1 MSTARGYQ
9 PAPIPV
15 EEQARLAE
23 LRDYAILDTPPEQAF
38 DDLTALASS
47 IAGTPIALVSL
58 IDEGRQW
65 FKSRVGFEASE
76 TPRDVAFCAHAIL
89 DSRTFVVEDA
99 ASDPRFAGN
108 PEVVGGAGIRFYAG
122 APLETAAGHRL
133 GTLCVIDRKP
143 RTLSPQEQDALRIV
157 ARQVMVQLEL
167 RKAGIELRRQSERL
181 AAVSRMKDEFVSV
194 VSHELRTPLTAIKGS
209 LQLLLD
215 GGIDDPADRE
225 RLQTA
230 ALSNSE
236 RLIRLVND
244 ILDIS
249 KIEAGGLQLRTRPV
263 DPRELASTAVRSLAQ
278 FAVPA
283 RVALTI
289 DAPEGLPAI
298 DVDGDRIVQ
307 ALVNLISNAVKF
319 SPANAAVVV
328 KMAREGDE
336 LRYSISDDGPGI
348 PAESIGRL
356 FQKFTQLETSDA
368 RRMAGTGLGLAITKG
383 IVEQHGGRI
392 TVRSAPGAGST
403 FSIHLPLTQT
413 AVR

>member
-1 MSTARGYQ
+1 MKTEPSYQ
-9 PAPIPV
+9 PAAIPAD
-15 EEQARLAE
+15 EAGRLAE

-58 IDEGRQW
+58 VDQGRQW
-65 FKSRVGFEASE
+65 FKSRVGFEPTE
-76 TPRDVAFCAHAIL
+76 TPREVAFCAHAIL

-99 ASDPRFAGN
+99 TLDPRFAGN
-108 PEVVGGAGIRFYAG
+108 PIVTGGEGIRFYAG
-122 APLETAAGHRL
+122 APLETASGHRL
-133 GTLCVIDRKP
+133 GTLCVIDRQP
-143 RTLSPQEQDALRIV
+143 RTLSPEDEAALRII

-167 RKAGIELRRQSERL
+167 RKAGLELRQQGEHL

-209 LQLLLD
+209 LQLLVD
-215 GGIDDPADRE
+215 GDIDDPSDRE
-225 RLQTA
+225 RLQIA

-249 KIEAGGLQLRTRPV
+249 KIEAGGLQLRKRAV
-263 DPRELASTAVRSLAQ
+263 DPLDLASTAVRSIAQ
-278 FAVPA
+278 VAVPA

-289 DAPEGLPAI
+289 QAPDGLPAI
-298 DVDGDRIVQ
+298 EVDGDRIVQ

-328 KMAREGDE
+328 EIARDATE
-336 LRYSISDDGPGI
+336 LRFAITDAGPGI
-348 PAESIGRL
+348 PEESIGRL
-356 FQKFTQLETSDA
+356 FRKFSQLDTSDA
-368 RRMAGTGLGLAITKG
+368 RRASGTGLGLAISKG
-383 IVEQHGGRI
+383 IVEEHGGRI
-392 TVRSAPGAGST
+392 TVRSEPGAGST
-403 FSIHLPLTQT
+403 FSIYLPL
-413 AVR
+413 

>member
-1 MSTARGYQ
+1 MSTELGYQ
-9 PAPIPV
+9 PAAIPAD
-15 EEQARLAE
+15 EPARLAE
-23 LRDYAILDTPPEQAF
+23 LREYAILDTPPEQAF

-47 IAGTPIALVSL
+47 IAGTPMALVSL
-58 IDEGRQW
+58 IDDDRQW
-65 FKSRVGFEASE
+65 FKSRIGIDAPE
-76 TPRDVAFCAHAIL
+76 TPREVSFCAHAIL

-99 ASDPRFAGN
+99 TLDPRFAGN
-108 PEVVGGAGIRFYAG
+108 PDVTGGPQIRFYAG
-122 APLETAAGHRL
+122 APLETQTGHRI
-133 GTLCVIDRKP
+133 GTLCVVDRKP
-143 RTLSPQEQDALRIV
+143 RTLSAEDEAALRII

-167 RKAGIELRRQSERL
+167 RKAGMALRRQSERL

-215 GGIDDPADRE
+215 GDVDDASDRQ
-225 RLQTA
+225 RLQVA

-249 KIEAGGLQLRTRPV
+249 KIEAGGLQLRTQSV

-278 FAVPA
+278 FAVPV

-289 DAPEGLPAI
+289 QAQDDLPAI
-298 DVDGDRIVQ
+298 TVDSDRIVQ

-319 SPANAAVVV
+319 SPENAAVVV
-328 KMAREGDE
+328 EVVRDANE
-336 LRYSISDDGPGI
+336 LRYSITDAGPGI

-356 FQKFTQLETSDA
+356 FQKFTQLDTSDA
-368 RRMAGTGLGLAITKG
+368 RRMKGTGLGLAITKG

-392 TVRSAPGAGST
+392 TVRSTPGAGST
-403 FSIHLPLTQT
+403 FSIHLPLT
-413 AVR
+413 